1 MSSAKVKFKEID
13 LSTRVPSFPG
23 VYGGIVIQAKKG
35 PVNEPYLTTSDTA
48 LLSIFT
54 PDEEVAV
61 GYDLAYFS
69 ALSFLEKSDSLW
81 VVRAAKDAYYSGASV
96 KEAGASTDNQAF
108 PDGQNL
114 DDPLSYVFD
123 SNPDIPGVAEVT
135 KVTCVADVAGSLDGT
150 YFIMSD
156 DAGTVA
162 FWFDHGDSGTPEPAH
177 GADRAVEITTVTAD
191 DDADTVA
198 GFVQAAIDAD
208 SKFGATVSGPD
219 VTVTDASTGDR
230 TDAVAGTSGFTMLV
244 TTQGVD
250 EVDLVDEIFII
261 YASNQ
266 GVWGDKVGFKIITD
280 PDTVKEPNAFIIEVY
295 REDNQSI
302 PIESYTVSRVEGHK
316 DGFGRNIYIEDVLES
331 SNYIRV
337 RDNAAVDESTLPK
350 EQSTI
355 LFLNADDD
363 GLAVTDAEM
372 ITAAQTMSNPDDLPL
387 TVLMDG
393 GFATPAYGQEL
404 ENICNLETGR
414 GDCVAILSVPFS
426 DEASSTYLADIIDY
440 RKTELNLNSS
450 FAALY
455 TPHVKIYDRF
465 NDRAI
470 FIAPDGFAGA
480 AISFSAANYEVWF
493 PPAGF
498 KRGNFTALDLR
509 RRFTT
514 AEMDSLQAE
523 GINPLRFVPGRGL
536 VVWGQKTLL
545 SRPSALDRLNV
556 RLLLIAIEP
565 GIEEALEDFLFDL
578 NDEATRSIV
587 TAILESFLGD
597 IQARRGLQDYNV
609 ICDSTNNSATD
620 IDEGR
625 LNVDIYIK
633 PIRSVE
639 LIPVRMIITATGLS
653 FEQAAQLV

>member
-1 MSSAKVKFKEID
+1 
-13 LSTRVPSFPG
+13 
-23 VYGGIVIQAKKG
+23 
-35 PVNEPYLTTSDTA
+35 
-48 LLSIFT
+48 
-54 PDEEVAV
+54 
-61 GYDLAYFS
+61 
-69 ALSFLEKSDSLW
+69 
-81 VVRAAKDAYYSGASV
+81 
-96 KEAGASTDNQAF
+96 
-108 PDGQNL
+108 
-114 DDPLSYVFD
+114 
-123 SNPDIPGVAEVT
+123 
-135 KVTCVADVAGSLDGT
+135 
-150 YFIMSD
+150 
-156 DAGTVA
+156 
-162 FWFDHGDSGTPEPAH
+162 
-177 GADRAVEITTVTAD
+177 
-191 DDADTVA
+191 
-198 GFVQAAIDAD
+198 
-208 SKFGATVSGPD
+208 
-219 VTVTDASTGDR
+219 
-230 TDAVAGTSGFTMLV
+230 MLV

-355 LFLNADDD
+355 LFLNAGDD